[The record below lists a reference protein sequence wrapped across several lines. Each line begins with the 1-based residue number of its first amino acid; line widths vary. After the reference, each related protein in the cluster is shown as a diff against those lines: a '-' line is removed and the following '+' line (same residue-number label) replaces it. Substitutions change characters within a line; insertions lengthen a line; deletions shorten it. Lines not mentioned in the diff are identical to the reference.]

1 MSSLSSTTFSH
12 PPMPNLTNALAA
24 PELESSLNILLESL
38 KSGDT
43 QSTDLSY
50 THVQQRLKELK
61 FAQELRANR
70 VGDEWSIGD
79 NIEPI
84 GRLSINDGDMW
95 AYLNVAH
102 FLKRFRKNSTFFL
115 TRPTVAGLIAPAGG
129 GKSTLVTVIKM
140 LLEEVIS
147 NNDIRCAV
155 ISIDDFLTSGPAN
168 EGIQRQQYEIRTR
181 WDCHATDVD
190 VGCKILDKLMKLGK
204 GGGDGSDSKV
214 QVPCFQLSTDTR
226 RLSNEKNINGPID
239 ILLFE
244 GWRVGIDHPNFF
256 DFNNYVDT

>member
-12 PPMPNLTNALAA
+12 PPMPNIEAALAS

-50 THVQQRLKELK
+50 THVKQRLKELK

-95 AYLNVAH
+95 AYLN
-102 FLKRFRKNSTFFL
+102 
-115 TRPTVAGLIAPAGG
+115 G
-129 GKSTLVTVIKM
+129 
-140 LLEEVIS
+140 
-147 NNDIRCAV
+147 
-155 ISIDDFLTSGPAN
+155 
-168 EGIQRQQYEIRTR
+168 
-181 WDCHATDVD
+181 
-190 VGCKILDKLMKLGK
+190 
-204 GGGDGSDSKV
+204 
-214 QVPCFQLSTDTR
+214 
-226 RLSNEKNINGPID
+226 
-239 ILLFE
+239 
-244 GWRVGIDHPNFF
+244 
-256 DFNNYVDT
+256 

>member
-1 MSSLSSTTFSH
+1 
-12 PPMPNLTNALAA
+12 MPDIEAA
-24 PELESSLNILLESL
+24 ITSPESECSLNVLLQSL

-43 QSTDLSY
+43 LSAELSY
-50 THVQQRLKELK
+50 THVKQRLKELK
-61 FAQELRANR
+61 FAQELRATR

-84 GRLSINDGDMW
+84 GRLSINDADMW
-95 AYLNVAH
+95 AYLKVAH
-102 FLKRFRKNSTFFL
+102 FLKRVRRAQAGEQQAEFK
-115 TRPTVAGLIAPAGG
+115 RPTVAGLIAPAGG
-129 GKSTLVTVIKM
+129 GKSTLVTVLKM

-147 NNDIRCAV
+147 PESKFRCGV

-168 EGIQRQQYEIRTR
+168 ESIQRQQYDIRTR
-181 WDCHATDVD
+181 WDCHATDVGM
-190 VGCKILDKLMKLGK
+190 GCKILEKLMLGQE
-204 GGGDGSDSKV
+204 V
-214 QVPCFQLSTDTR
+214 EVPCFQLSTDTR
-226 RLSNEKNINGPID
+226 LSDAKNIKGPID